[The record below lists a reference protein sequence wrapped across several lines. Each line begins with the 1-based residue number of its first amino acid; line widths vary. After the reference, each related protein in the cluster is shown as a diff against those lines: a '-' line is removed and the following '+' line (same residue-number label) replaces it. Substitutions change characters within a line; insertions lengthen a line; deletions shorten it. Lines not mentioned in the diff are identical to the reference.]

1 MTVKNNFLIFCQNV
15 KALRLSNHLTKKQM
29 AHIMGISPKTLN
41 KIEALELPK
50 ITVDKLDRLINH
62 FHRSVEEI
70 CQIPF
75 SQWPFKE
82 AE

>member
-1 MTVKNNFLIFCQNV
+1 MEQKNHFLIFCQNV
-15 KALRLSNHLTKKQM
+15 KALRLSNHLTKREM
-29 AHIMGISPKTLN
+29 SHILGVCPKTLN
-41 KIEALELPK
+41 KIEALECPK

-75 SQWPFKE
+75 SQWSSKE